1 MFGTTRTLAS
11 GRVQA
16 RYTLPNGQQ
25 ASAGTYPD
33 KQVARA
39 ALLQLEAEQ
48 ARGITRDVS
57 RGRIPFD
64 RFMQEFQA
72 FRVARAEVK
81 PRTLA
86 INEESLRLYLLPAFG
101 RTPLET
107 ITPETVDR
115 WFESLPR
122 SSSRRNAYALL
133 SKAMRYAV
141 KWGYLR
147 QTPCLVEGAFADTS
161 APRPTFTVI
170 DFRAILAHVPE
181 RYRVPFRVMFAGHFR
196 IGELIALDWADYD
209 RRTGS
214 VSVTKQTN
222 PAGQTIPT
230 KTGQHRSVRL
240 LQDGISALSGLT
252 PAVGAVPIFKGV
264 RGGRIDR
271 RVLRRVW
278 DNSRKAAGLPEFR
291 IHDLRHVSLTL
302 VAESGASLKDIQTRG
317 GHASVN
323 AAMRY
328 QHTTHE
334 RDADVA
340 RRVDALL
347 A

>member
-1 MFGTTRTLAS
+1 MFGTIRTLAS
-11 GRVQA
+11 GRIQA
-16 RYTLPNGQQ
+16 RYTLASGQQ
-25 ASAGTYPD
+25 ASAGTFQD
-33 KQVARA
+33 KQAARA
-39 ALLQLEAEQ
+39 ALLQLQAEQ
-48 ARGITRDVS
+48 ARGITRDTS

-64 RFMQEFQA
+64 RFMREFQA

-86 INEESLRLYLLPAFG
+86 INEESLRLYLVPAFG
-101 RTPLET
+101 RTPLEA
-107 ITPETVDR
+107 ITPEIVDR
-115 WFESLPR
+115 WFDSLPR

-141 KWGYLR
+141 KWGHL
-147 QTPCLVEGAFADTS
+147 QQSPCLVEGAFADTS
-161 APRPTFTVI
+161 APRPTFTV
-170 DFRAILAHVPE
+170 DDYRAILSEIPE
-181 RYRVPFRVMFAGHFR
+181 RYQAPFRVMFAGHLR

-209 RRTGS
+209 RRSGN

-222 PAGQTIPT
+222 PAGQTIAT

-240 LQDGISALSGLT
+240 LQDGIDALAGLT
-252 PAVGAVPIFKGV
+252 PAVGAVPLFRGV

-278 DNSRKAAGLPEFR
+278 DLARKAAGLPEFR